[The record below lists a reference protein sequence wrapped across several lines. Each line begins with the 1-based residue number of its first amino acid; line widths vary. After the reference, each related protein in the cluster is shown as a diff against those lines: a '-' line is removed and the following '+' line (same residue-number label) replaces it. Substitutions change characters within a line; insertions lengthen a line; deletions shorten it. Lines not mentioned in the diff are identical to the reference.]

1 MPRQEL
7 EMQDLWLTKTQEE
20 ETRRWVFSP
29 PLETIHGPVF
39 ITEKPPE
46 SASPWDAVA
55 RLDTLLLAA

>member
-7 EMQDLWLTKTQEE
+7 EMPDLWLIVILEE

-39 ITEKPPE
+39 ITEKPLVN
-46 SASPWDAVA
+46 ASPWDAVA
-55 RLDTLLLAA
+55 RLDTLLLAE

>member
-7 EMQDLWLTKTQEE
+7 EMPDLWLIVILEE

-29 PLETIHGPVF
+29 PSETIHGPVF

-55 RLDTLLLAA
+55 RLDTLLLAV